1 MHSILSSFRV
11 SPIIIWFMKRP
22 FGLLSNIVNVLFGK
36 RTWVGY
42 IKDLNA
48 NENFHLPK
56 IAEGVLNPLDG
67 LEAGEP
73 NEEGLLR
80 LNMLYAKDYRVAN
93 DLNIVFKGFRNL
105 GR

>member
-1 MHSILSSFRV
+1 M
-11 SPIIIWFMKRP
+11 MKRP
-22 FGLLSNIVNVLFGK
+22 FGLLKNLFLVCIGK

-42 IKDLNA
+42 IKDMKA
-48 NENFHLPK
+48 DRNFDLPK
-56 IAEGVLNPLDG
+56 ISDSVLNPLDG
-67 LEAGEP
+67 LEVEEP
-73 NEEGLLR
+73 DEKGLSR